1 MVYAWVMAGR
11 IPQSFINDL
20 IARVDIVDL
29 IDRRVRLKKA
39 GKDFKACCPFHE
51 EKTPSFTV
59 SQQKQMFH
67 CFGCGISGS
76 ALSFLME
83 YDRLE
88 FVQAVEALAAVVGV
102 DVPRESGGSVP
113 ERSDGHLY
121 AVMDQADRFFRGCLK
136 AHGMAI
142 DYLKARGVAG
152 ITARDFCIGFAPP
165 GWNSIAAALDDVPEK
180 LLLELG
186 LLTRNDNGRVYDKF
200 RERIMF
206 PIRDTRGRVVGF
218 GGRVIGAADGP
229 KYLNSP
235 ETPIF
240 HKSQELY
247 GLYEARKSVRKLER
261 LIVVEG
267 YLDVVSMAQA
277 GIPYCVAAL
286 GTAISTEQMRKLFR
300 HVDEVVCCFD
310 GDRAGRQA
318 AWRALEA
325 SLPVISDGKRLQFVF
340 LPDAEDPDSFVRKF
354 GKEAFLQQV
363 SGATPVVEYLFATL
377 SQGLN
382 LTSIDDRARLAGLA
396 MPHIEKVQEG
406 ILRQMMLEH
415 LARVTGTHATA
426 HSPSSRPP
434 PERVSARRHSQS
446 RLEDRLL
453 GILLRYPQVAL
464 TLPAEEVPGEVGGAG
479 LLALL
484 RYGRANPEA
493 MTDELLATRA
503 GEADY
508 EHLVRLAS
516 QPLVVEND
524 EQLIA
529 TEFREGLKRLAEIS
543 QRGERRA
550 ILVSMQA
557 DPNREHLSELAR
569 SRLSSGSISG
579 LPEESA

>member
-1 MVYAWVMAGR
+1 M
-11 IPQSFINDL
+11 
-20 IARVDIVDL
+20 
-29 IDRRVRLKKA
+29 
-39 GKDFKACCPFHE
+39 
-51 EKTPSFTV
+51 
-59 SQQKQMFH
+59 SQAEQ
-67 CFGCGISGS
+67 
-76 ALSFLME
+76 
-83 YDRLE
+83 
-88 FVQAVEALAAVVGV
+88 
-102 DVPRESGGSVP
+102 
-113 ERSDGHLY
+113 
-121 AVMDQADRFFRGCLK
+121 FFRGCLK
-136 AHGMAI
+136 HHETAI

-180 LLLELG
+180 LLLEVG
-186 LLTRNDNGRVYDKF
+186 LLTCNDNGRVYDKF

-240 HKSQELY
+240 HKGQELY

-277 GIPYCVAAL
+277 GIPCCVAAL

-340 LPDAEDPDSFVRKF
+340 LPDTEDPDSFVRKY
-354 GKEAFLQQV
+354 GKEAFLQQIQ
-363 SGATPVVEYLFATL
+363 GATPVVEYLFSTL
-377 SQGLN
+377 AQGLN
-382 LTSIDDRARLAGLA
+382 LSSIDDRARLAGLA

-415 LARVTGTHATA
+415 LARMTGTRATVPVPA
-426 HSPSSRPP
+426 SRPS
-434 PERVSARRHSQS
+434 PERVTSRRPSQS
-446 RLEDRLL
+446 RLEERLL
-453 GILLRYPQVAL
+453 AILLRYPQVAVSL
-464 TLPAEEVPGEVGGAG
+464 SVEEAPTEVGGEALG
-479 LLALL
+479 ALL
-484 RYGRANPEA
+484 SYARANPEA

-503 GEADY
+503 GQADY
-508 EHLVRLAS
+508 EHLIRLAS

-529 TEFREGLKRLAEIS
+529 TEFREGLKRLAELWR
-543 QRGERRA
+543 RGERRA

-557 DPNREHLSELAR
+557 DPNREHLSELVN
-569 SRLSSGSISG
+569 SRRNSSLKSE
-579 LPEESA
+579 LPEGSA

>member
-1 MVYAWVMAGR
+1 MAGR

-39 GKDFKACCPFHE
+39 GKDYKACCPFHE

-67 CFGCGISGS
+67 CFGCGVSGS
-76 ALSFLME
+76 VLSFLME

-88 FVQAVEALAAVVGV
+88 FVPAVEALAAIVGIP
-102 DVPRESGGSVP
+102 VPRENTNTAP

-121 AVMDQADRFFRGCLK
+121 AVMDKADQFFRSALK
-136 AHGMAI
+136 DHPVAI

-165 GWNSIAAALDDVPEK
+165 GWNAIATALADVPETQ
-180 LLLELG
+180 LLELG

-218 GGRVIGAADGP
+218 GGRIIGAADGP

-240 HKSQELY
+240 HKGQELY

-300 HVDEVVCCFD
+300 SVDEVVCCFD

-325 SLPVISDGKRLQFVF
+325 SLPVITDGKRLQFVF
-340 LPDAEDPDSFVRKF
+340 LPDTEDPDSFVRKN
-354 GKEAFLQQV
+354 GKDAFLRQLQ
-363 SGATPVVEYLFATL
+363 GASPVVEYLFSTL

-382 LTSIDDRARLAGLA
+382 LASIDDRARLAGLA
-396 MPHIEKVQEG
+396 MPQIEKVQEG

-415 LARVTGTHATA
+415 LSRLTGSQSTVSAL
-426 HSPSSRPP
+426 PQRPA
-434 PERVSARRHSQS
+434 PERVSARRPSQS
-446 RLEDRLL
+446 RLEERLL
-453 GILLRYPQVAL
+453 AILLRYPQVAL
-464 TLPAEEVPGEVGGAG
+464 GVMDEDLPTEVGSDAM
-479 LLALL
+479 LALL
-484 RYGRANPEA
+484 RYARANPDA
-493 MTDELLATRA
+493 MTDELLAMRA
-503 GEADY
+503 GQPDY
-508 EHLVRLAS
+508 ENLIRLAS

-524 EQLIA
+524 ERLIA
-529 TEFREGLKRLAEIS
+529 NEFCEGLKRLTELGR
-543 QRGERRA
+543 RGARRA

-557 DPNREHLSELAR
+557 DPNREYLSELVK
-569 SRLSSGSISG
+569 SRRQTGG
-579 LPEESA
+579 KPEFPEEPT

>member
-1 MVYAWVMAGR
+1 MAGR

-39 GKDFKACCPFHE
+39 GKDYKACCPFHE

-88 FVQAVEALAAVVGV
+88 FVSAVEALAAVVGV
-102 DVPRESGGSVP
+102 EVPRENAGTVP

-121 AVMDQADRFFRGCLK
+121 AVMDKADRFFRSSLK
-136 AHGMAI
+136 DHPVAI
-142 DYLKARGVAG
+142 DYLKSRGVAG
-152 ITARDFCIGFAPP
+152 ITARDFCIGFAPA
-165 GWNSIAAALDDVPEK
+165 GWNSIAAALSDVPESQ
-180 LLLELG
+180 LLELG

-218 GGRVIGAADGP
+218 GGRVIDAVDGP

-240 HKSQELY
+240 HKGQELY

-300 HVDEVVCCFD
+300 SVDEVVCCFD

-340 LPDAEDPDSFVRKF
+340 LPDTEDPDSFVRKH
-354 GKEAFLQQV
+354 GKEAFLLQLQ
-363 SGATPVVEYLFATL
+363 GATPVVEYLFSTL
-377 SQGLN
+377 AQGLN
-382 LTSIDDRARLAGLA
+382 LSSIDDRARLAGLA

-406 ILRQMMLEH
+406 ILKQMMLEH
-415 LARVTGTHATA
+415 LASLTGTRTA
-426 HSPSSRPP
+426 VPVSASRPA
-434 PERVSARRHSQS
+434 PERVSSRRPAQS
-446 RLEDRLL
+446 RLEERLL
-453 GILLRYPQVAL
+453 AILLRYPQVAL
-464 TLPAEEVPGEVGGAG
+464 TLTSEDELVQNGSEPILGI
-479 LLALL
+479 L
-484 RYGRANPEA
+484 RYARANPEA

-508 EHLVRLAS
+508 ETLIRLAS
-516 QPLVVEND
+516 RPLVVEND
-524 EQLIA
+524 ERLIA
-529 TEFREGLKRLAEIS
+529 TEFREGLKRLTELGR
-543 QRGERRA
+543 RGERRA
-550 ILVSMQA
+550 ILASMQS
-557 DPNREHLSELAR
+557 DPNREHLSELVK
-569 SRLSSGSISG
+569 SRRLTGSTSSF
-579 LPEESA
+579 PDESE

>member
-1 MVYAWVMAGR
+1 MAGR

-20 IARVDIVDL
+20 MARVDIVDL

-39 GKDFKACCPFHE
+39 GKDYKACCPFHE

-76 ALSFLME
+76 ALSFLIE

-88 FVQAVEALAAVVGV
+88 FVPAVEALAAIVGV
-102 DVPRESGGSVP
+102 EVPRESAGATP

-121 AVMDQADRFFRGCLK
+121 AVMDKAEQFFRSVLK
-136 AHGMAI
+136 DHSVAI
-142 DYLKARGVAG
+142 DYLKGRGVTG
-152 ITARDFCIGFAPP
+152 ITARDFCIGFAPA
-165 GWNSIAAALDDVPEK
+165 GWNSIAAALPDVPETQ
-180 LLLELG
+180 LLELG

-218 GGRVIGAADGP
+218 GGRIIGAVDGP

-240 HKSQELY
+240 HKGQELY

-300 HVDEVVCCFD
+300 SVDEVVCCFD

-340 LPDAEDPDSFVRKF
+340 LPDTEDPDSFVRKH
-354 GKEAFLQQV
+354 GKDAFLQQLQ
-363 SGATPVVEYLFATL
+363 GATPVVEYLFSTL
-377 SQGLN
+377 AQGLN
-382 LTSIDDRARLAGLA
+382 LANIDDRARLAGLA
-396 MPHIEKVQEG
+396 MPHIDKVQEG
-406 ILRQMMLEH
+406 ILRQMMLDH
-415 LARVTGTHATA
+415 LARLTGTHAGVA
-426 HSPSSRPP
+426 VRPSRPAP
-434 PERVSARRHSQS
+434 APVSARRPSQS
-446 RLEDRLL
+446 RLEERLL
-453 GILLRYPQVAL
+453 AILLRYPQVAL
-464 TLPAEEVPGEVGGAG
+464 SIVDEDVPTEVGSDAM
-479 LLALL
+479 LVML
-484 RYGRANPEA
+484 RYARANPDA
-493 MTDELLATRA
+493 MTDELLAMRA
-503 GEADY
+503 GQTDY
-508 EHLVRLAS
+508 DNLIRLAS

-524 EQLIA
+524 ERLIA
-529 TEFREGLKRLAEIS
+529 NEFREGLKRLTELGRRS
-543 QRGERRA
+543 ERRA

-557 DPNREHLSELAR
+557 DPNREYLSELVK
-569 SRLSSGSISG
+569 SRRQTGTKSE
-579 LPEESA
+579 LPEEPA

>member
-1 MVYAWVMAGR
+1 MAGL

-39 GKDFKACCPFHE
+39 GKDYKACCPFHE

-76 ALSFLME
+76 VLSFLME

-88 FVQAVEALAAVVGV
+88 FVPAVEALAAIVGV
-102 DVPRESGGSVP
+102 EVQRENAGSAP

-121 AVMDQADRFFRGCLK
+121 AVMDKADQFFRSALK
-136 AHGMAI
+136 DHSVAI

-165 GWNSIAAALDDVPEK
+165 GWNSIAAALPEVPETQ
-180 LLLELG
+180 LLELG

-218 GGRVIGAADGP
+218 GGRIIGAVDGP

-240 HKSQELY
+240 HKGQELY

-300 HVDEVVCCFD
+300 SVDEVVCCFD

-340 LPDAEDPDSFVRKF
+340 LPDTEDPDSFVRKH
-354 GKEAFLQQV
+354 GKEAFLQQLQ
-363 SGATPVVEYLFATL
+363 GATPVVEYLFSTL
-377 SQGLN
+377 AQGLN
-382 LTSIDDRARLAGLA
+382 LVSIDDRAKLAGLA

-406 ILRQMMLEH
+406 ILRQMMLDH
-415 LARVTGTHATA
+415 LVRLTGTHAGV
-426 HSPSSRPP
+426 SVLPSRPV
-434 PERVSARRHSQS
+434 PERVGARRPSQS
-446 RLEDRLL
+446 RLEERLL
-453 GILLRYPQVAL
+453 AILLRYPQVAL
-464 TLPAEEVPGEVGGAG
+464 RIVDDDVPTEVGSD
-479 LLALL
+479 ALPVML
-484 RYGRANPEA
+484 RYARANPDA
-493 MTDELLATRA
+493 MTDELLAMRA
-503 GEADY
+503 GQADY
-508 EHLVRLAS
+508 DNLIRLAS
-516 QPLVVEND
+516 KPLVVEND
-524 EQLIA
+524 ERLIA
-529 TEFREGLKRLAEIS
+529 TEFREGLKRLTELGR
-543 QRGERRA
+543 RGERRA

-557 DPNREHLSELAR
+557 DPNREYLSALVK
-569 SRLSSGSISG
+569 SRRQTGMKSE
-579 LPEESA
+579 LPEEPA